1 MRLHRQNAAR
11 PGTRLFLLG
20 LAVLALAG
28 CSKEES
34 TTPTPP
40 SSGNPTPTSGASSTP
55 PTSSGAK
62 KKIVFVFKVG
72 GISYSEACKAGAQQA
87 NDDPALNVEVTYQ
100 APTEATAAAQNSII
114 EQAIISKVD
123 AIVVSPNDAD
133 AIIPSIKKATDAG
146 IKVYTWDSDAP
157 KSARIFYV
165 RAADDVQIGAD
176 ILDAVAKSA
185 MASKNTD
192 KGKILVFSGGRTAAN
207 LNLHLQGIEDA
218 AKKLPGITLVQ
229 PFIYNDDDKSKATT
243 MAVQALQANPDT
255 VGIACVN
262 SPSPAAAGEA
272 LKKLNLIGKVKVWG
286 LGLPSETKSYLKDDS
301 VTGLYLW
308 DPQKLTYETAKLVK
322 NALDGNPPKDGDK
335 MGDGTVTVKDGVV
348 TLPLRLEINKGN
360 VDSLKF

>member
-1 MRLHRQNAAR
+1 MRLQRHHAVRS
-11 PGTRLFLLG
+11 GTRLFLLG
-20 LAVLALAG
+20 LAVLAIAG
-28 CSKEES
+28 CSKEETPS
-34 TTPTPP
+34 PGPTTSNGSPSPP
-40 SSGNPTPTSGASSTP
+40 K
-55 PTSSGAK
+55 TSSGAK

-146 IKVYTWDSDAP
+146 IKVFTWDSDAP
-157 KSARIFYV
+157 KSARTFYV
-165 RAADDVQIGAD
+165 RAVDDVQIGAD

-185 MASKNTD
+185 GD
-192 KGKILVFSGGRTAAN
+192 KGKILVVSGGRTAAN
-207 LNLHLQGIEDA
+207 LNLHLQGIEAA
-218 AKKLPGITLVQ
+218 AKKHPNITLVQ
-229 PFIYNDDDKSKATT
+229 PYIYNEDDKTKATT
-243 MAVQALQANPDT
+243 MAVQALQANPDA

-262 SPSPAAAGEA
+262 SPSPPAAGEA
-272 LKKLNLIGKVKVWG
+272 LHKLNLIGKVKVWG
-286 LGLPSETKSYLKDDS
+286 LALPSETKTYLKDGS

-322 NALDGNPPKDGDK
+322 NALDGTPPKDGDK
-335 MGDGTVTVKDGVV
+335 TADGTVLVKDSTV
-348 TLPLRLEINKGN
+348 TLPLRLEINKDN

>member
-1 MRLHRQNAAR
+1 MRLRQYAAAR
-11 PGTRLFLLG
+11 IGTRLFLLG
-20 LAVLALAG
+20 LVGLTLAG
-28 CSKEES
+28 CSKEETNS
-34 TTPTPP
+34 GTRGGGGPTPA
-40 SSGNPTPTSGASSTP
+40 TAGAP
-55 PTSSGAK
+55 PAGSSGAK

-87 NDDPALNVEVTYQ
+87 NDDTALNAEVTYQ

-114 EQAIISKVD
+114 EQAIVSKVD

-146 IKVYTWDSDAP
+146 IKVFTWDSDAP
-157 KSARIFYV
+157 KSARAFYV

-176 ILDAVAKSA
+176 ILGSVAKSA
-185 MASKNTD
+185 GD
-192 KGKILVFSGGRTAAN
+192 KGEVLVFSGGRTAAN
-207 LNLHLQGIEDA
+207 LNLHLDGINEEV
-218 AKKLPGITLVQ
+218 KKHPGVTLVQ
-229 PFIYNDDDKSKATT
+229 PTIYNDDDKTKATT
-243 MAVQALQANPDT
+243 MAVQALQAHPNA

-272 LKKLNLIGKVKVWG
+272 LHKLNLIGKVKVWG
-286 LGLPSETKSYLKDDS
+286 LGLPSENKTYLKDGS

-322 NALDGNPPKDGDK
+322 SALDGTAPKDGDK
-335 MGDGTVTVKDGVV
+335 MADGTVAVKDGVV
-348 TLPLRLEINKGN
+348 TLPLRLEINKDN

>member
-1 MRLHRQNAAR
+1 MRLQRQNAAR
-11 PGTRLFLLG
+11 LGTRLFLLG

-28 CSKEES
+28 CSKE
-34 TTPTPP
+34 TTTSTPP
-40 SSGNPTPTSGASSTP
+40 SSGNPMPTSGASTP

-114 EQAIISKVD
+114 EQAIISKAD

-146 IKVYTWDSDAP
+146 IKVFTWDSDAP
-157 KSARIFYV
+157 KSARTFYV

-185 MASKNTD
+185 GD
-192 KGKILVFSGGRTAAN
+192 KGEILVFSGGRTAAN

-218 AKKLPGITLVQ
+218 AKKLPGVTLVQ

-243 MAVQALQANPDT
+243 MAVQALQAHPHA

-272 LKKLNLIGKVKVWG
+272 LHKLNLIGKVKVWG

-322 NALDGNPPKDGDK
+322 NALDGNAPKDGDK
-335 MGDGTVTVKDGVV
+335 LGDGTVIVKDGVV

-360 VDSLKF
+360 VDNLKF

>member
-1 MRLHRQNAAR
+1 MRLLRQNTAR
-11 PGTRLFLLG
+11 QGTRLFLMG

-28 CSKEES
+28 CTKEDSGSGSRGGNGSKTVS
-34 TTPTPP
+34 SDAPP
-40 SSGNPTPTSGASSTP
+40 SQP
-55 PTSSGAK
+55 SSGAK

-72 GISYSEACKAGAQQA
+72 GIAYSEACKAGAQQA

-114 EQAIISKVD
+114 EQAIISKAD

-146 IKVYTWDSDAP
+146 IKVFTWDADAP
-157 KSARIFYV
+157 KSARTYYI

-176 ILDAVAKSA
+176 ILGAAAKSA
-185 MASKNTD
+185 GD

-207 LNLHLQGIEDA
+207 LNLHIQGIEEA
-218 AKKLPGITLVQ
+218 AKKLPGVKLAQ
-229 PFIYNDDDKSKATT
+229 PYIYNDDDKTKATT
-243 MAVQALQANPDT
+243 MAVQALQANPDA

-272 LKKLNLIGKVKVWG
+272 LTKLHLIGKVSVWG
-286 LGLPSETKSYLKDDS
+286 LGLPSETAKYLKDGS

-322 NALDGNPPKDGDK
+322 HALDGTPPKDGDK
-335 MGDGTVTVKDGVV
+335 LADGTVSVKDGVV

>member
-1 MRLHRQNAAR
+1 MRLLRQNAAH

-20 LAVLALAG
+20 LTVLALAG
-28 CSKEES
+28 CTKED
-34 TTPTPP
+34 TTAGSPP
-40 SSGNPTPTSGASSTP
+40 SSGNPTPTSGATP
-55 PTSSGAK
+55 ANSSGAK

-72 GISYSEACKAGAQQA
+72 GIAYSETCKAGAQQA
-87 NDDPALNVEVTYQ
+87 NDDPALNVDVTYQ

-114 EQAIISKVD
+114 EQAIISKAD

-146 IKVYTWDSDAP
+146 IKVFTWDADAP
-157 KSARIFYV
+157 KSARAFYI

-176 ILDAVAKSA
+176 ILNAVAKSA
-185 MASKNTD
+185 GD

-207 LNLHLQGIEDA
+207 LNLHLQGIEEA
-218 AKKLPGITLVQ
+218 AKKLPGVTLIQ
-229 PFIYNDDDKSKATT
+229 PYIYNDDDKSKAVT
-243 MAVQALQANPDT
+243 MAVQALQANPDA

-272 LKKLNLIGKVKVWG
+272 LHKLNLIGKVKVWG
-286 LGLPSETKSYLKDDS
+286 LGLPSETKNYLKDNS

-322 NALDGNPPKDGDK
+322 NVLDGKAPKDGDK
-335 MGDGTVTVKDGVV
+335 MGDGTVIVKDSVV

>member
-1 MRLHRQNAAR
+1 MHLQRQNAVR
-11 PGTRLFLLG
+11 PGTQLFLLG
-20 LAVLALAG
+20 LAVLAIAG
-28 CSKEES
+28 CSKEDTHTVVPPDGGKPVPTAG
-34 TTPTPP
+34 TT
-40 SSGNPTPTSGASSTP
+40 TP

-72 GISYSEACKAGAQQA
+72 GDVYSEACKAGAQQA
-87 NDDPALNVEVTYQ
+87 NDDPSLNVEVSYQ
-100 APTEATAAAQNSII
+100 APTEATAAGQNAII
-114 EQAIISKVD
+114 EQAIVSKAD

-146 IKVYTWDSDAP
+146 IKVFTWDSDAP
-157 KSARIFYV
+157 KSARLLYV

-185 MASKNTD
+185 GD
-192 KGKILVFSGGRTAAN
+192 RGKVLVFSGCRTAAN
-207 LNLHLQGIEDA
+207 LNLHIQGIEEA
-218 AKKLPGITLVQ
+218 AKKHPGITLVK
-229 PFIYNDDDKSKATT
+229 PYIYNEDDKNKATT
-243 MAVQALQANPDT
+243 MAVQALQANPDA

-262 SPSPAAAGEA
+262 SPSPPSAGEA
-272 LKKLNLIGKVKVWG
+272 LRKLNLIGKVNVWG
-286 LGLPSETKSYLKDDS
+286 LALPSATKTYLKDGS

-322 NALDGNPPKDGDK
+322 NALDGTTPKDGDK
-335 MGDGTVTVKDGVV
+335 MADGVVTVKDGIV

>member
-1 MRLHRQNAAR
+1 MRLQRHNAAGL
-11 PGTRLFLLG
+11 GTRLFLLG

-28 CSKEES
+28 CSKET

-40 SSGNPTPTSGASSTP
+40 SSGNPMPTSGASTP

-114 EQAIISKVD
+114 EQAIISKAD

-157 KSARIFYV
+157 KSARTFYV

-185 MASKNTD
+185 GG

-218 AKKLPGITLVQ
+218 AKKLPGVTLVQ

-243 MAVQALQANPDT
+243 MAVQALQANPDV

-262 SPSPAAAGEA
+262 SPSPSAAGEA
-272 LKKLNLIGKVKVWG
+272 LHKLNRIGKVKVWG

-335 MGDGTVTVKDGVV
+335 LGDGTVIVKDGVV

>member
-1 MRLHRQNAAR
+1 MRSHRHNAAR
-11 PGTRLFLLG
+11 TGTRLFLLG
-20 LAVLALAG
+20 LAVMALAG
-28 CSKEES
+28 CTKEE
-34 TTPTPP
+34 TNTGAPP
-40 SSGNPTPTSGASSTP
+40 SNGNPNPTSTGSPPP

-133 AIIPSIKKATDAG
+133 AIIPSIKKASDAG

-157 KSARIFYV
+157 KSARTFYV
-165 RAADDVQIGAD
+165 RAADDVQIGVD

-185 MASKNTD
+185 GG
-192 KGKILVFSGGRTAAN
+192 KGKILLFSGGRTAAN
-207 LNLHLQGIEDA
+207 LNLHIQGIEEA
-218 AKKLPGITLVQ
+218 AKKLTDVKLVQ
-229 PFIYNDDDKSKATT
+229 PYIYNDDDKSKATT
-243 MAVQALQANPDT
+243 MAVQALQANPDA
-255 VGIACVN
+255 VGIACVI

-286 LGLPSETKSYLKDDS
+286 LGLPSETKTYLKDDS

-322 NALDGNPPKDGDK
+322 SALDGTAPKDGDK
-335 MGDGTVTVKDGVV
+335 MGDGTVTVKDGIV